1 MLISRLQ
8 NSKIKDTRIDKG
20 CIWGPL
26 SNGFSW
32 WLLVK
37 EWRLIFL
44 PMIFLTIIFHQ
55 MLQLTVSRPNILLIV
70 ADDLGFA
77 DVSWNNPK
85 MKTPIL
91 QSLASEGIILD
102 QFYAQPKCSPSRSAL
117 LTGIYPYKMSMQ
129 RGSIG
134 DFRPTGLPTH
144 LPTLPELLRSSG
156 YSTHLIGKWHIG
168 YCHHSY
174 TPNYR
179 GFDTF
184 FGSLAQQSDHYSRE
198 HEINKYMGSGYDL
211 WRNKNVSHDGKG
223 MYSTHLWKQETVSL
237 INSFNK
243 STPWFIELATT
254 APHTPY
260 QVPDKYTRSYRR
272 NMGRNS
278 EEDEIVRKGMVTAL
292 DESIGE
298 IISALKQAGNYED
311 TLIVFCSDN
320 GAGSKEG
327 NAPLRGKKGEI
338 FEGGVR
344 VPAMIHG
351 APLKRSSILSSGYKR
366 YFIDIQNSFQNIGL
380 FTNFKSKSKSKSSK
394 ILDIPF
400 HSSI

>member
-1 MLISRLQ
+1 MIQLKVSSRP
-8 NSKIKDTRIDKG
+8 SK
-20 CIWGPL
+20 
-26 SNGFSW
+26 
-32 WLLVK
+32 
-37 EWRLIFL
+37 
-44 PMIFLTIIFHQ
+44 
-55 MLQLTVSRPNILLIV
+55 PNILLIV

-85 MKTPIL
+85 MKTPTL
-91 QSLASEGIILD
+91 QRLASDGIILE
-102 QFYAQPKCSPSRSAL
+102 QFYAQPKCSPSRAAL

-134 DFRPTGLPTH
+134 DFRPTGLPTN
-144 LPTLPELLRSSG
+144 LSTLPELFRSSG
-156 YSTHLIGKWHIG
+156 YSIHLVGKWHLG
-168 YCHHSY
+168 YCHLDY
-174 TPNYR
+174 TPTNR

-198 HEINKYMGSGYDL
+198 HEINQYIGPGYDL
-211 WRNKNVSHDGKG
+211 WRNKNISYDGKG

-260 QVPDKYTRSYRR
+260 QVPDKYTKSYRK
-272 NMGRNS
+272 NAGRNNQ
-278 EEDEIVRKGMVTAL
+278 EDEIVRRGMVTAL

-298 IISALKQAGNYED
+298 VIDALKQTGQYEN

-327 NAPLRGKKGEI
+327 NAPLRGKKGEV

-351 APLKRSSILSSGYKR
+351 KPLKMSSRLPPGYKR
-366 YFIDIQNSFQNIGL
+366 W
-380 FTNFKSKSKSKSSK
+380 T
-394 ILDIPF
+394 
-400 HSSI
+400 